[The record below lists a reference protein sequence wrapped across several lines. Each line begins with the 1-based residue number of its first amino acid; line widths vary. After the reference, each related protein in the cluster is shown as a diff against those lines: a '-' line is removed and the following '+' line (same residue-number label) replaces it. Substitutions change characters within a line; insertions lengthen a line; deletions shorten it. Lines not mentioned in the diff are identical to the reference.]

1 VTRWWCVRLH
11 SCYPWHRGGAYRE
24 FMRPE
29 DQEKL
34 DWVLEFN
41 KFDLYS
47 KVVCCERCVAPA
59 CR

>member
-1 VTRWWCVRLH
+1 
-11 SCYPWHRGGAYRE
+11 
-24 FMRPE
+24 MRPE